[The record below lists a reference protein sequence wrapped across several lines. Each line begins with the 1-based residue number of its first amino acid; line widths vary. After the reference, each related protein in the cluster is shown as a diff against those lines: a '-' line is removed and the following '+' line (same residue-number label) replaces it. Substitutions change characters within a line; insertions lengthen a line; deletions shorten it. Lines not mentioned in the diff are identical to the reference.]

1 MILCTG
7 TVDNSDQLKLMEQE
21 PLVDDSSSDEVE
33 VRDNLKLIEEEQ
45 WGTIPGSMAA
55 MAMALTCS

>member
-7 TVDNSDQLKLMEQE
+7 TVDNSDQLKFMEQE
-21 PLVDDSSSDEVE
+21 PLVDDSSSDEEE
-33 VRDNLKLIEEEQ
+33 VRDNLKLTEEEQ

>member
-21 PLVDDSSSDEVE
+21 PLVDDSSSDEEE
-33 VRDNLKLIEEEQ
+33 VRDNLKLTEEEQ
-45 WGTIPGSMAA
+45 SGTIPGSTAA